1 MARLGNEALEV
12 DGAVAKRALRH
23 LLGRPDHC
31 AQLLGLFDPL
41 HADAAATAR
50 RLDQERIADALR
62 LLLEAREIRG
72 RKARATRQHRHACGF
87 GQKTRALLVTH
98 VLDSL
103 GPRADPGE
111 AGGLDPLGEARVLG
125 QETIARMDRVDLR
138 GACGRDHRV
147 HVEIALARGR
157 RPDRLGTVGE
167 RHMERVRI
175 RLGIDRDGLQPER
188 LAAADDA
195 AGDLA
200 AVRDQH
206 PLHVRRR
213 VP

>member
-1 MARLGNEALEV
+1 MPSPNARSAIFWVEL
-12 DGAVAKRALRH
+12 
-23 LLGRPDHC
+23 DHP

-62 LLLEAREIRG
+62 LLLEPEEILGREART
-72 RKARATRQHRHACGF
+72 ARQHRYARGL
-87 GQKTRALLVTH
+87 GQESRPLLVAH
-98 VLDSL
+98 VLDGL
-103 GPRADPGE
+103 RPRADPGE
-111 AGGLDPLGEARVLG
+111 TLGLDPLGEARVLG
-125 QETIARMDRVDLR
+125 QKAIARMDRVGL
-138 GACGRDHRV
+138 GGPCGRDHGV

-157 RPDRLGTVGE
+157 RPDRLGAVGQLDVQ
-167 RHMERVRI
+167 RVRI
-175 RLGIDRDGLQPER
+175 RLGVDRDRLQPER
-188 LAAADDA
+188 LAAPDDA

-206 PLHVRRR
+206 PVHVRRR